1 MWYVNFIFDY
11 NWLSFLVLFNET
23 ALNLIE
29 KANLDGSLRGVLIS
43 SGTQKPRGIA
53 LDPHANYMY
62 FTDVSDAAPS
72 IKKARM
78 NDGFAWNIIT
88 TGLQRPN
95 GLTIDFEESV
105 SLFFIAKY
113 KQQRLFSP

>member
-1 MWYVNFIFDY
+1 MCDVH
-11 NWLSFLVLFNET
+11 LLKKLLFLFSLTT

-29 KANLDGSLRGVLIS
+29 KANLDGSQRGVLIS
-43 SGTQKPRGIA
+43 SGTLKPRGIA

-62 FTDVSDAAPS
+62 FTDVSDTAPS

-78 NDGFAWNIIT
+78 NDGFAWNIVT

-95 GLTIDFEESV
+95 GLTIDYEESV
-105 SLFFIAKY
+105 SLFLIAIY
-113 KQQRLFSP
+113 TCHSQNTFNEV